1 MPDFS
6 GNVIVLALRPPRIDA
21 MIHISDHTIK
31 NAILSYSKPYLL
43 WSQAKLS
50 IRSKHLLETLYK
62 MERFLFTKV
71 KEAL

>member
-43 WSQAKLS
+43 
-50 IRSKHLLETLYK
+50 
-62 MERFLFTKV
+62 
-71 KEAL
+71 